1 MKEQRYIVLMQTRSG
16 RGLSDEYVICSEK
29 DLKNYYPHY
38 TIYPIGERLTDKD
51 KEKLGMNIRK

>member
-1 MKEQRYIVLMQTRSG
+1 MQTRSG